1 MRCLQAVSFFQT
13 FYPAP
18 FPPVSEMDK
27 GEMMRGP
34 RAQTKSGLF
43 AEAGENYWEVVM
55 KVNRIVI

>member
-1 MRCLQAVSFFQT
+1 MSFFQT